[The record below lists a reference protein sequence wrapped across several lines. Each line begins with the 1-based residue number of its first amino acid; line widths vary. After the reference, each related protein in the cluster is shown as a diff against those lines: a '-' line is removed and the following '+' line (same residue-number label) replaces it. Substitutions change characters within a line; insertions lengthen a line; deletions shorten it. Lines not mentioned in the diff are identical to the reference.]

1 MDSGQKGKSCWLFG
15 KKLFKKQLAEQKMVD
30 DLDQHLKN
38 LGTNYRIEWYADTD
52 HGFVFPKRGSIYDKA
67 SAEKH
72 YERLLSLFERNL
84 KRKTL

>member
-1 MDSGQKGKSCWLFG
+1 MGRPENGQRAGR
-15 KKLFKKQLAEQKMVD
+15 AP
-30 DLDQHLKN
+30 KN
-38 LGTNYRIEWYADTD
+38 LGIDYRIEWYAGTD
-52 HGFVFPKRGSIYDKA
+52 HGFVFVDRGSLYYKA